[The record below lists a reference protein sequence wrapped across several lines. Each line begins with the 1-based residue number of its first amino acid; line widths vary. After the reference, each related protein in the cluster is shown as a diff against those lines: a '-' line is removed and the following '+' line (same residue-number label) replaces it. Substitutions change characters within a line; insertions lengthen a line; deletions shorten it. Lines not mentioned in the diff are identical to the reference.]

1 MTQQFK
7 TTLAKGILVIFLLL
21 TIPLTQSLTQPLI
34 QLAVASQAE
43 QSEITALEAINYF
56 KARHLSGYSTAV
68 IGFLNPEVELPA
80 TVELA
85 IPAGSEIIW
94 FSEVSGGPIA
104 NDPEFTEPFNMRTES
119 GFDIYT
125 VTLEHYHS
133 VQIEYRTDF
142 NPVTRLSDGW
152 YSIQMSYTPIAD
164 LPILRLMTNLPAET
178 VVQDPNVE
186 LIGTDDEG
194 NPIMFRIYTNIA
206 AFETVQGEITYF
218 PPAGLGMPAT
228 IGSVWEGLIITLAA
242 SAAVIAIA
250 TTFIIITKKRKT
262 QIEEE

>member
-7 TTLAKGILVIFLLL
+7 ITLTKGILVLFLLMAL
-21 TIPLTQSLTQPLI
+21 PVT
-34 QLAVASQAE
+34 QLAAASPTQ
-43 QSEITALEAINYF
+43 QSEITPLEAINFF
-56 KARHLSGYSTAV
+56 KVRHFSGYSAAV
-68 IGFLNPEVELPA
+68 IGFLSPEVELPA

-85 IPAGSEIIW
+85 IPAGSEITW

-104 NDPEFTEPFNMRTES
+104 NDPEFTEPFNVRTES
-119 GFDIYT
+119 NLDIYT

-133 VQIEYRTDF
+133 VQVEYRTDH
-142 NPVTRLSDGW
+142 NPVTRLSDGM

-178 VVQDPNVE
+178 TVQDPNVE
-186 LIGTDDEG
+186 FMGTDDEG

-206 AFETVQGEITYF
+206 AFQTVQGEITYF
-218 PPAGLGMPAT
+218 PPVGQGMVAVS
-228 IGSVWEGLIITLAA
+228 GSVWEGLVITLAA

-250 TTFIIITKKRKT
+250 ATFVIVTKKRKA
-262 QIEEE
+262 QSEEE